1 MTDLHERAATVP
13 STSQR
18 AASRGFVVAGAH
30 RVIAGVVRV
39 VRSPVLMAAVLVIA
53 AGTGLRAWAV
63 QQTWFWLDDISLVDI
78 AQRKGLTLD
87 ALLDP
92 YIGHLMPGGH
102 ALAWIISRSSPFDY
116 RIAIIEMLTLYV
128 IVCLTVLRLLVTL
141 FGVRRGILVPFTF
154 FVFSPWL
161 VPAMSWW
168 SVGITHLP
176 ALAATALTLDAHV
189 RYLRSGRRRDLR
201 LSLLWVFVGLLFI
214 ELTMLLYIPLTVIT
228 LAYFA
233 TGSLP
238 QRVTSVWR
246 DYRRAVVLHAAL
258 VVGYAAIYV
267 QGQPSG
273 MTSAE
278 QVDVREYLSNLVMVV
293 VPSAVVG
300 GPGEWHQQWSAQFSA
315 TPTVLTR
322 LVATAIIAGIFALTA
337 LTRERGLRAWVTPLL
352 QLAAVLVLVVNS
364 RSFFGPGFTLD
375 LRYTTPLALGMALG
389 LGMAF
394 LPILGARE
402 SSAPRTRSWIVDRWP
417 VPTLAMA
424 AYVAFSCVTAANFPL
439 LHVPTDKSPQTFYRT
454 FETSLAAHEAPV
466 AMLETVVPPRV
477 LAGPEAF
484 YPSSLAFWS
493 DDLTYPEIV
502 QDDYYVLDENGNLVH
517 PSLKVQRRAEPATD
531 AEQSSSCDGHVLSS
545 RDRNVLLDGPVF
557 GFVWRARLTYDAD
570 VETPV
575 TIRHGDDTTQ
585 ATFLKGRHVM
595 ELPAGGEYDRVGF
608 SGLSGDAEVC
618 LSELEVGTTTIPGL
632 HPMD

>member
-1 MTDLHERAATVP
+1 MTDLHERPVTVP
-13 STSQR
+13 PTSRR
-18 AASRGFVVAGAH
+18 AASRAH
-30 RVIAGVVRV
+30 RVISGSGRLL
-39 VRSPVLMAAVLVIA
+39 RSPVLVTAVLVIA
-53 AGTGLRAWAV
+53 AGTGLRAWTV
-63 QQTWFWLDDISLVDI
+63 QQTWFWLDDISLVEI
-78 AQRKGLTLD
+78 AHRQGLTLD
-87 ALLDP
+87 ALFTP
-92 YIGHLMPGGH
+92 YVGHLMPGGR
-102 ALAWIISRSSPFDY
+102 ALAWIVAQSYPFDY
-116 RIAIIEMLTLYV
+116 RIAVIQLLALYV
-128 IVCLTVLRLLVTL
+128 IVCLAVLRLLVTL
-141 FGVRRGILVPFTF
+141 FGVRRGILVPLTF

-176 ALAATALTLDAHV
+176 ALAATALALDAHV

-201 LSLLWVFVGLLFI
+201 LSLLWVVAGLLFI

-228 LAYFA
+228 VAYFA

-238 QRVTSVWR
+238 QRIGSVWH
-246 DYRRAVVLHAAL
+246 DYRRSVVLHAVL

-267 QGQPSG
+267 QGRSSG
-273 MTSAE
+273 MTSGD
-278 QVDVREYLSNLVMVV
+278 QVEVREYLTNLVMVV

-300 GPGEWHQQWSAQFSA
+300 GPGAWHQEWAAQFSA

-322 LVATAIIAGIFALTA
+322 LVALAIIAGVFALTA
-337 LTRERGLRAWVTPLL
+337 LTRERGLRAWATPLL
-352 QLAAVLVLVVNS
+352 QLAAVVALVVNS
-364 RSFFGPGFTLD
+364 RSFFGPDFTLD
-375 LRYTTPLALGMALG
+375 LRFTTPLALGIALG
-389 LGMAF
+389 LGLAF
-394 LPILGARE
+394 LPILDARE
-402 SSAPRTRSWIVDRWP
+402 SSAPRTRSWIVERWP
-417 VPTLAMA
+417 APTIAMT

-439 LHVPTDKSPQTFYRT
+439 LHVPEDKSPETFYAT
-454 FETSLAAHEAPV
+454 FESSLAAHERPV
-466 AMLETVVPPRV
+466 AMLEIVVPPRI

-484 YPSSLAFWS
+484 YQSSLAFWS

-517 PSLKVQRRAEPATD
+517 PSLKVQRRAKPPTD
-531 AEQSSSCDGHVLSS
+531 AEQSSTCDGHVLSS
-545 RDRNVLLDGPVF
+545 RDRNVRLDGPVF

-608 SGLSGDAEVC
+608 SGISGDAEVC